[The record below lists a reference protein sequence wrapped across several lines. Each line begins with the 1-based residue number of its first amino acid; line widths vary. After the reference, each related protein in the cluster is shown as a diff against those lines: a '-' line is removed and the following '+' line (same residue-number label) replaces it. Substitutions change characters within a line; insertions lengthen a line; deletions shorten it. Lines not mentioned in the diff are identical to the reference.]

1 MLVSPTFLILWILEW
16 GFSSGFIK
24 LRVRDELVLTNHFFN
39 TKNTSSTYFSCN
51 QYHCFPIFQYRQ
63 ALMIKSMMCAP
74 QLRTGIQNISYIKPA
89 PKRKNVSQLLIVVS
103 VRACLTLCSLEGW
116 QMSFFAKP
124 LWQMETD
131 GWWVSTWAADFQ
143 FCNFSWSSPPAAST
157 AADNLPVN
165 FCIHFVKTNT
175 NAQWCIFC
183 LFGVKKQIL
192 NNGRTSV
199 SCFREREDIQLIC
212 TLGIC
217 NSRLPCCRLLHY
229 RHNLHNCDPVS
240 NSDNY
245 GDGDGDDDDKD
256 EDRPLICYDHFQSV
270 ILKC

>member
-103 VRACLTLCSLEGW
+103 VRTYLTLYSFEGC
-116 QMSFFAKP
+116 QMSFFLQNLFDRWSPMGGGWALQQLIFNFATSADHRHQLP
-124 LWQMETD
+124 LLLLIISLWTFVFILWRPTLMHSGAFFVFLESRNKFWIMA
-131 GWWVSTWAADFQ
+131 GHLYHAFVSVKISNWFALWEFVIVGCRVA
-143 FCNFSWSSPPAAST
+143 
-157 AADNLPVN
+157 V
-165 FCIHFVKTNT
+165 FCIIGTT
-175 NAQWCIFC
+175 
-183 LFGVKKQIL
+183 
-192 NNGRTSV
+192 
-199 SCFREREDIQLIC
+199 C
-212 TLGIC
+212 TIVTQC
-217 NSRLPCCRLLHY
+217 
-229 RHNLHNCDPVS
+229 
-240 NSDNY
+240 
-245 GDGDGDDDDKD
+245 
-256 EDRPLICYDHFQSV
+256 QTV
-270 ILKC
+270 IIMVMVMLSK